1 MISLNDAENKIIDAI
16 RKEINSLWTE
26 GIQPSQDRLIEEIN
40 KNHELNEKNK
50 DLSKELTEK
59 AHYIDLLSSRIKTLE
74 EDVQSFQKV
83 SMISKWEKKVKEVE
97 NTKSVLE
104 KQILG
109 LKAQNSHLNI
119 QLEELINVKIK
130 ADSKKRSEPEPEP
143 VHGPEPEPEPK
154 PVPEPES
161 EPVPE
166 PEPEPKPEPVPEPKL
181 KEEVEPEA
189 KPAVELEIEITYTKK
204 SLKGTDYYIGSN
216 NIVYNMDYTVVGEKN
231 GKKIKLY

>member
-26 GIQPSQDRLIEEIN
+26 GIQPSQDKLIEEIN

-74 EDVQSFQKV
+74 EEVQSFQKV

-97 NTKSVLE
+97 NAKGALE

-119 QLEELINVKIK
+119 QLEELINIK
-130 ADSKKRSEPEPEP
+130 TKMEAELKVESEIQDKPDLEDEHKLKTEPKTEPKLQAKSKREVDPEPKTEPQLEPKTEPNPEPER
-143 VHGPEPEPEPK
+143 
-154 PVPEPES
+154 
-161 EPVPE
+161 
-166 PEPEPKPEPVPEPKL
+166 
-181 KEEVEPEA
+181 
-189 KPAVELEIEITYTKK
+189 EITYVKK
-204 SLKGTDYYIGSN
+204 SLKGTEYYIGSN
-216 NIVYNMDYTVVGEKN
+216 NVVYNTEYVAVGEKN